1 MIKYITDA
9 LVSTGLI
16 QTRLCLDLIYIGGGL
31 SIRIE
36 QLSQK

>member
-16 QTRLCLDLIYIGGGL
+16 QTRLCLDLIYIMGEGY
-31 SIRIE
+31 
-36 QLSQK
+36 

>member
-16 QTRLCLDLIYIGGGL
+16 QTRLCLDLIYIM
-31 SIRIE
+31 E
-36 QLSQK
+36 EDY

>member
-16 QTRLCLDLIYIGGGL
+16 QIRLCLDLIYIMEEGY
-31 SIRIE
+31 
-36 QLSQK
+36 